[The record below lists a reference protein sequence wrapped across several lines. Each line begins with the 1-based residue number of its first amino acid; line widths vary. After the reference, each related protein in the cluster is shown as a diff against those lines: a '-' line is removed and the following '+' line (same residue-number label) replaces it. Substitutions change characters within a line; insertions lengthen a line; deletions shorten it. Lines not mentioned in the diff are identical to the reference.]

1 MDKPNFEAFKAQVLA
16 KQQEEQEEELAGQID
31 CYNIL
36 SGQDQDKRAQDLR
49 KILILAGLRVET
61 DLSDPDTVKL
71 IQTVLE
77 NFNPDEKM
85 DEDEAMFSARFNAF
99 ELQHRRESN
108 K

>member
-61 DLSDPDTVKL
+61 DLSDPATVQL
-71 IQTVLE
+71 I
-77 NFNPDEKM
+77 
-85 DEDEAMFSARFNAF
+85 
-99 ELQHRRESN
+99 
-108 K
+108 